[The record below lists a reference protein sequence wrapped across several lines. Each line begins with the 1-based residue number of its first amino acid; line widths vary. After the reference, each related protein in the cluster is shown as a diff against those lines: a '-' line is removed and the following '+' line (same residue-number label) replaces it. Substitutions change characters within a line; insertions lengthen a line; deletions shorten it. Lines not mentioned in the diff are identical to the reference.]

1 MIVLLTSTEE
11 CITMKRLVA
20 FVLSMMLLTVSF
32 AFAESPSVT
41 VTDKTRTNAGTVVTT
56 PTKTVEDIMEEI
68 RTKKIISDEL
78 SAKLE
83 EIVSD
88 YAGVFRR
95 LNNEA

>member
-1 MIVLLTSTEE
+1 MEDQVIMLFAAQKGYIDDIDVDKIDAFEDDLLRK
-11 CITMKRLVA
+11 MH
-20 FVLSMMLLTVSF
+20 
-32 AFAESPSVT
+32 
-41 VTDKTRTNAGTVVTT
+41 DYH
-56 PTKTVEDIMEEI
+56 EDIMEEI

>member
-1 MIVLLTSTEE
+1 MH
-11 CITMKRLVA
+11 
-20 FVLSMMLLTVSF
+20 
-32 AFAESPSVT
+32 
-41 VTDKTRTNAGTVVTT
+41 DYH
-56 PTKTVEDIMEEI
+56 EDIMEEI

>member
-1 MIVLLTSTEE
+1 MHDYHEV
-11 CITMKRLVA
+11 
-20 FVLSMMLLTVSF
+20 
-32 AFAESPSVT
+32 
-41 VTDKTRTNAGTVVTT
+41 
-56 PTKTVEDIMEEI
+56 IMEEI